1 MEADDLPVVR
11 FGVRSAERV
20 AAVRASKLLETGPE
34 DAFNRLTK
42 LGSAILGTPMVALT
56 VVDDVR
62 SFLKGA
68 PDPDLIC
75 GPGGT
80 YESPID
86 DAACHLVIDSG
97 EVVRIPDTRADP
109 RVRDLPQIRDF
120 SAASWL
126 GVPVL
131 GPDGHVIGN
140 LCAMDST
147 VRNWTDTEIETLGT
161 LALAAG
167 GEIALRLALR
177 AADRHAAEASEL
189 ADILEQSL
197 IPTRAP
203 ELPGVHFGIHFT
215 AGGTGVEVMGD
226 FYDVFPVCSGDGF
239 GVVIGDVCGQGALAA
254 RTTAMARSA
263 TRTAAHTEA
272 DPVQVLGIVNEV
284 LHVWFA
290 GQISFL
296 TAAYATFAEIPQPA
310 GRPRTWRVSLA
321 SAGHPPAF
329 VRRADGTIEQL
340 QGGGRVLGLFAESVV
355 AHQTLRL
362 RSGDSLVL
370 FTDGISEAHCSHDAD
385 QLDDIGITDAL
396 AAAPPDAASIAA
408 ALADAASV
416 QNGHSSSDDA
426 GVVVVQIER
435 PMRGAPT
442 DGHV

>member
-1 MEADDLPVVR
+1 MRADDLPVVR
-11 FGVRSAERV
+11 FGVRSADRV
-20 AAVRASKLLETGPE
+20 AAVRASRLLETGPE
-34 DAFNRLTK
+34 EAFNRLTR
-42 LGSAILGTPMVALT
+42 LGSAVLGPPVVALT

-68 PDPDLIC
+68 PDPGLIC

-131 GPDGHVIGN
+131 DPDGHVIGN

-167 GEIALRLALR
+167 GEI
-177 AADRHAAEASEL
+177 
-189 ADILEQSL
+189 
-197 IPTRAP
+197 
-203 ELPGVHFGIHFT
+203 
-215 AGGTGVEVMGD
+215 
-226 FYDVFPVCSGDGF
+226 PVCNGAGF

-290 GQISFL
+290 GHVSFL
-296 TAAYATFAEIPQPA
+296 TAAYATFGEIPQPA
-310 GRPRTWRVSLA
+310 GRPRAWRVTLA
-321 SAGHPPAF
+321 SAGHPPGF
-329 VRRADGTIEQL
+329 VRRADGTVEQL
-340 QGGGRVLGLFAESVV
+340 DGGGRVLGLFAESVV
-355 AHQTLRL
+355 A
-362 RSGDSLVL
+362 
-370 FTDGISEAHCSHDAD
+370 
-385 QLDDIGITDAL
+385 QLDDIGVTDAL
-396 AAAPPDAASIAA
+396 AAAPLDAESIAA

-426 GVVVVQIER
+426 GVVVGQIER
-435 PMRGAPT
+435 SMRGAPPA
-442 DGHV
+442 GHV

>member
-1 MEADDLPVVR
+1 MGADDLPVVR

-20 AAVRASKLLETGPE
+20 AAV
-34 DAFNRLTK
+34 
-42 LGSAILGTPMVALT
+42 
-56 VVDDVR
+56 
-62 SFLKGA
+62 
-68 PDPDLIC
+68 C

-97 EVVRIPDTRADP
+97 EVVSIPDTRADP
-109 RVRDLPQIRDF
+109 RVRDLAQIRDF

-131 GPDGHVIGN
+131 DPDGHVIGN

-147 VRNWTDTEIETLGT
+147 VRHWTDTETATLRT

-177 AADRHAAEASEL
+177 AADQHAAEASEL
-189 ADILEQSL
+189 ADILERSL
-197 IPTRAP
+197 IPTHAL
-203 ELPGVHFGIHFT
+203 ELPGVRFGIHFA

-226 FYDVFPVCSGDGF
+226 FYDVFPVCRGDGF

-290 GQISFL
+290 GHISFL
-296 TAAYATFAEIPQPA
+296 TAAYATFDEIPQPV
-310 GRPRTWRVSLA
+310 GRPRAWRVSLA
-321 SAGHPPAF
+321 SAGHPPGF

-340 QGGGRVLGLFAESVV
+340 QGGGRVLGLFAESVI
-355 AHQTLRL
+355 AHQTLQL

-370 FTDGISEAHCSHDAD
+370 FTDGISEAHCSGEAD

-396 AAAPPDAASIAA
+396 AAAPPDAESVAT

>member
-1 MEADDLPVVR
+1 MGADDLPVVR
-11 FGVRSAERV
+11 FGVRSADRV
-20 AAVRASKLLETGPE
+20 AAVRASRLLETGPE
-34 DAFNRLTK
+34 EAFNRLTR
-42 LGSAILGTPMVALT
+42 LGSAVLGTPVVALT

-62 SFLKGA
+62 PFLKGA
-68 PDPDLIC
+68 PDPGLIC

-131 GPDGHVIGN
+131 DPDGHVIGN

-167 GEIALRLALR
+167 GEI
-177 AADRHAAEASEL
+177 
-189 ADILEQSL
+189 
-197 IPTRAP
+197 
-203 ELPGVHFGIHFT
+203 
-215 AGGTGVEVMGD
+215 
-226 FYDVFPVCSGDGF
+226 PVCNGAGF

-272 DPVQVLGIVNEV
+272 DPVQVLGIVDEV

-290 GQISFL
+290 GHISFL
-296 TAAYATFAEIPQPA
+296 TAAYATFGEIPQPA
-310 GRPRTWRVSLA
+310 GRPRAWRVTLA
-321 SAGHPPAF
+321 SAGHPPGF
-329 VRRADGTIEQL
+329 VRRADGTVEQL
-340 QGGGRVLGLFAESVV
+340 DGGGRVLGLFAESVV

-370 FTDGISEAHCSHDAD
+370 FTDGISEAHCSGDAD
-385 QLDDIGITDAL
+385 QLDDIGVTDAL
-396 AAAPPDAASIAA
+396 AAAPLDAESIAA

-435 PMRGAPT
+435 SMRGAPT

>member
-11 FGVRSAERV
+11 FDVRSAERV
-20 AAVRASKLLETGPE
+20 AAVRASRLLETGPE
-34 DAFNRLTK
+34 EAFNRLTR
-42 LGSAILGTPMVALT
+42 LGSAILGTPVVALT

-68 PDPDLIC
+68 PDPGLIC

-131 GPDGHVIGN
+131 DPDGHVIGN

-147 VRNWTDTEIETLGT
+147 VRHWTDTEIETLGT

-197 IPTRAP
+197 IPTQAP

-226 FYDVFPVCSGDGF
+226 FYDVFPVCNGAGF

-290 GQISFL
+290 GHISFL
-296 TAAYATFAEIPQPA
+296 TAAYATFEEILRPA
-310 GRPRTWRVSLA
+310 GRPRAWRVSLA
-321 SAGHPPAF
+321 SAGHPPGSF
-329 VRRADGTIEQL
+329 VGPT
-340 QGGGRVLGLFAESVV
+340 
-355 AHQTLRL
+355 
-362 RSGDSLVL
+362 
-370 FTDGISEAHCSHDAD
+370 
-385 QLDDIGITDAL
+385 
-396 AAAPPDAASIAA
+396 AP
-408 ALADAASV
+408 
-416 QNGHSSSDDA
+416 SSSSRA
-426 GVVVVQIER
+426 GGASSGSSPSRSSPTR
-435 PMRGAPT
+435 PCGYGPATVSFSSPT
-442 DGHV
+442 ASAKPIVPVMPTSSTTSVSPTPSRPLPPTPKVSPQPSRTLHPFRTDIRRRTTPASSSSRSSDR